1 MDKYIAIFK
10 ISFAQEFVYK
20 LNFLMWRLRNVM
32 QVFLVFFLWDAIFS
46 DPRSSVFGYNRST
59 ILTYVFGLII
69 VRSVVLSARSVDVA
83 GEVSRGDLSNYLIK
97 PISYF
102 KYWLT
107 RDLSSKTLNL
117 LFAVFEASVL
127 MVILKPPFYLQTHF
141 VQLLLFALAIF
152 IAILLFF
159 LLMFLFS
166 LFPLWY
172 PEQAWGASFL
182 LFIFVDFLG
191 GGICRQG
198 FHRWFFP
205 AGHAAVLFWRHDHFY
220 DYYSSPGSVA
230 GRTNSY
236 RPICRGVFVKAGQRF
251 LGKASSRNKNNW
263 FRE

>member
-1 MDKYIAIFK
+1 
-10 ISFAQEFVYK
+10 

-191 GGICRQG
+191 GGI
-198 FHRWFFP
+198 FP
-205 AGHAAVLFWRHDHFY
+205 LDVLPANIQSVLYLTPFPYLMFSPLQIYLGKFATPLAVERVLL
-220 DYYSSPGSVA
+220 GSLWVA
-230 GRTNSY
+230 
-236 RPICRGVFVKAGQRF
+236 ILVFVVGKVWK
-251 LGKASSRNKNNW
+251 LGLKVYRSEGR
-263 FRE
+263 